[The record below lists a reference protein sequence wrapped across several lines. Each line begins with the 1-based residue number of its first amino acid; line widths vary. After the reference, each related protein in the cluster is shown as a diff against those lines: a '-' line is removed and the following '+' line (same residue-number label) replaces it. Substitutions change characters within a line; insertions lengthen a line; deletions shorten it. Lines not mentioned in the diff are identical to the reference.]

1 MYISENSL
9 ICYEMLS
16 HLIKINVNKMVI
28 LIQTQIKIHVPY
40 LI

>member
-16 HLIKINVNKMVI
+16 HLRGFTVFKIKKFINKI
-28 LIQTQIKIHVPY
+28 LFLK
-40 LI
+40 